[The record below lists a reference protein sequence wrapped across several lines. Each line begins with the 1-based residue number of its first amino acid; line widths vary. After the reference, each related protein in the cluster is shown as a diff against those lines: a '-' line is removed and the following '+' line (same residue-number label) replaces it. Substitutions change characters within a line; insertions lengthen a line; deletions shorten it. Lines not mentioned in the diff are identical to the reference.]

1 MSFWRRLFGGA
12 APGTADTDDPDMK
25 VIVGLGNPGREY
37 VRTRHNVGWWVLDHL
52 ADVWRFDPWRKDGL
66 SMTAAGSLGSTRVR
80 LVKPQTF
87 MNLSG
92 QALRPFTRRENFSL
106 GEDLLIVV
114 DEVAIPAGTWRLRE
128 KGSPGGHNGLKD
140 IERAVGSP
148 GYARLRV
155 GVGPDAGRKI
165 GDLSDYVLGEFGK
178 TETAV
183 VKELFPALTD
193 LMEAWVR
200 GGVKAAMDVQARSKG
215 TRAE

>member
-1 MSFWRRLFGGA
+1 
-12 APGTADTDDPDMK
+12 MK

-37 VRTRHNVGWWVLDHL
+37 ARTRHNVGWWVLDHL

-92 QALRPFTRRENFSL
+92 QALRPFTRRENFSP
-106 GEDLLIVV
+106 GQDLLIVV
-114 DEVAIPAGTWRLRE
+114 DEVAIPSGTWRLRE

-140 IERAVGSP
+140 IERAVGTPEYS
-148 GYARLRV
+148 RLRV
-155 GVGPDAGRKI
+155 GVGPEAGRRT

-178 TETAV
+178 MEAGIV
-183 VKELFPALTD
+183 REVFPALAEVA
-193 LMEAWVR
+193 EAWVR
-200 GGVKAAMDVQARSKG
+200 DGVKAAMNVQARSKG
-215 TRAE
+215 TRTE